1 MTRSYVKGNDMVDA
15 SNSDEAWISK
25 LGLGCSQLGSVLTKA
40 GDPPEALLEAA
51 YEAGVRF
58 FDTADIYGQGNSE
71 RFIGRTVARR
81 KDVRICTKV
90 GQRFPLKMRLLMPI
104 KVPLKRLIAAS
115 PTLSSKARAARVG
128 TLPTCFEP
136 TYLRRA
142 VESSLNRLGVDHV
155 DMLMLHGAT
164 AEEIRQG
171 DALDVLGRLAR
182 EGKFRVLGVSC
193 EDLRSAE
200 VALGNRSVRAI
211 QIPFFYGD
219 ARARDIA
226 FRAAAAN
233 VEVIAR
239 QILSGSGVATSS
251 DPETRCSA
259 LARAFRSAIG
269 CPDVAVALL
278 GTTSRIHL
286 FEVVAALGGNPN
298 ELIVQDR

>member
-1 MTRSYVKGNDMVDA
+1 MVDA
-15 SNSDEAWISK
+15 ANSDEAWISK
-25 LGLGCSQLGSVLTKA
+25 LGLGCSRLGSVLTKA
-40 GDPPEALLEAA
+40 GDRPEALLEAA

-58 FDTADIYGQGNSE
+58 FDTADIYGQGDSE
-71 RFIGRTVARR
+71 RLIGRTVAHRN
-81 KDVRICTKV
+81 DVRICTKV
-90 GQRFPLKMRLLMPI
+90 GQRFPLKMRILMPI

-136 TYLRRA
+136 AYLRRA
-142 VESSLNRLGVDHV
+142 VESSLKRLGVDHV

-193 EDLRSAE
+193 DDLRSAE
-200 VALGNRSVRAI
+200 VALGNGSVRAI
-211 QIPFFYGD
+211 QIPSFYGD

-239 QILSGSGVATSS
+239 LSGSGVATSS
-251 DPETRCSA
+251 DPETRRSA
-259 LARAFRSAIG
+259 LARATRSAIG

-278 GTTSRIHL
+278 GTTSRSHL
-286 FEVVAALGGNPN
+286 FEIIAALGGNAN
-298 ELIVQDR
+298 ESIVQDR